1 MAETQNQEKKK
12 KLAVNKRNPIEMGIN
27 NNNNKKKY
35 KLQSGVIRISFNW
48 AYVLKQFYIIFEDG
62 ATW

>member
-27 NNNNKKKY
+27 NNNKKIQVAEWGYTNK
-35 KLQSGVIRISFNW
+35 F
-48 AYVLKQFYIIFEDG
+48 
-62 ATW
+62 